1 MKIYK
6 VYSIEDIYHQALQ
19 DENAII
25 KNLDKGQAIINVG
38 AKLQKFES
46 KTEIL
51 NCNKNGDYFQECN
64 EEEYSLF
71 FKYGWR
77 KGCLMLSILNCKR
90 KLNLVEYKMRM
101 EVNTRK
107 NDKHIQKL
115 KNSRDKLL
123 IKYSKQQKKLNK
135 I

>member
-1 MKIYK
+1 
-6 VYSIEDIYHQALQ
+6 
-19 DENAII
+19 
-25 KNLDKGQAIINVG
+25 
-38 AKLQKFES
+38 
-46 KTEIL
+46 
-51 NCNKNGDYFQECN
+51 
-64 EEEYSLF
+64 
-71 FKYGWR
+71 
-77 KGCLMLSILNCKR
+77 MLSILNCKR

>member
-1 MKIYK
+1 

-51 NCNKNGDYFQECN
+51 NCNKNGDYFQECT